1 MKNHNEPLKNRVK
14 WALYDFKVWCFN
26 KLRGNR
32 KRKEINLK
40 ASSKRESVFLFT
52 FLLIPLTLFVVFY
65 FGVNFNSF
73 LLAFQRLD
81 EGKKAFVGFENFGQ
95 VLSDV
100 FVEKTLSTAIR
111 NSLIQSGIY
120 LFLATPLQIAISY
133 SLFKKIPFHGF
144 FKIMLFL
151 PTMVSSMVFIMCAR
165 ALIVN
170 GFPQIVGDPTL
181 NLLDPYKDTS
191 FWTVLIFGLWMDFAG
206 QMIITLGAMARVS
219 PDVLEYAKLEN
230 LSSIKELWYVV
241 IPSIFPTLVTF
252 ITIQLASF
260 FTSYGHFYSFFGEG
274 ISLKQPYETLG
285 LVFFLKVARSSST
298 LNDQSYAAAA
308 GLMFTAVLAPV
319 TICIKT
325 LLEKY
330 GPSED

>member
-1 MKNHNEPLKNRVK
+1 MKNNNDSLKNRIK
-14 WALYDFKVWCFN
+14 GALYDFKLWLYDKFGGN
-26 KLRGNR
+26 K
-32 KRKEINLK
+32 KAKEINLK
-40 ASSKRESVFLFT
+40 ASAKRESVFLFT

-73 LLAFQRLD
+73 LLAFQKLD
-81 EGKKAFVGFENFGQ
+81 GGKKSVTLDNFKQ

-100 FVEKTLSTAIR
+100 FVEKTLKTAIK
-111 NSLIQSGIY
+111 NSLIQSALY
-120 LFLATPLQIAISY
+120 LFFATPLQIAVSY

-151 PTMVSSMVFIMCAR
+151 PTMVSSMVFVMCAR

-170 GFPQIVGDPTL
+170 GFPQIVNDPTL
-181 NLLDPYKDTS
+181 NLLDPYKGKS

-230 LSSIKELWYVV
+230 LSSLQELWYIVL
-241 IPSIFPTLVTF
+241 PSIFPTIVTF

-260 FTSYGHFYSFFGEG
+260 FTSYGYLYSFFGDG
-274 ISLKQPYETLG
+274 ASLNQPYETLG
-285 LVFFLKVARSSST
+285 LVFFLKVARAAST
-298 LNDQSYAAAA
+298 ANDQSYAAAG
-308 GLMFTAVLAPV
+308 GLLFTAVLAPV
-319 TICIKT
+319 TICVKT

-330 GPSED
+330 GPSEE